1 MRNLFESLEHIHSR
15 NIIHR
20 DLKPENLIFGNA
32 EDLNSL
38 KVSDFGLSTKYGGN
52 KQYMRC
58 GTPGFVA
65 PEILNDEGYDNRAD
79 MFSAGIILYMILTAK

>member
-1 MRNLFESLEHIHSR
+1 MRNLLEALDHIHSR
-15 NIIHR
+15 SIIHR
-20 DLKPENLIFGNA
+20 DLKPENLIFANA

-38 KVSDFGLSTKYGGN
+38 KVSDFGLSTKFSGG
-52 KQYMRC
+52 KQFMRC

-65 PEILNDEGYDNRAD
+65 PEILNDEGYDTRAD